1 MAEFKMKHNR
11 VAVLTSGGDCAG
23 LNAAIRAI
31 VYRANTEYG
40 WSVIG
45 IRDGTAGLL
54 QRPMKY
60 QELTVESLDPTL
72 LMQGGTMLGTVS
84 KGDPF
89 AFPMPDGTTKDRSR
103 EVIEGI
109 RALNVDALIGIGGDG
124 SLRILSRLTALGG
137 IPFVAVPK
145 TIDNDVECTDYSIGF
160 LSAVNVAVNAL
171 DALQPTAA
179 SHRRV
184 MVLEVM
190 GRDVGWIALASA
202 IAGGADVALIP
213 EIPFDLAKVGEIL
226 RQLFA
231 RGRNHSLVV
240 CAEGVKL
247 ISGERVA
254 HVYADGEVRYGGVGA
269 ALAEAIGKETGAEAR
284 VTVLGHVQRGG
295 SPDPLDRII
304 ASALGAHAVD
314 LLAKGETN
322 RVAVWQNG
330 EATDVPLE
338 DVAGK
343 TRALSPDHTLVK
355 TARQLGICFG
365 D

>member
-1 MAEFKMKHNR
+1 MTGFKMRHNR
-11 VAVLTSGGDCAG
+11 IAVLTSGGDCAG

-31 VYRANTEYG
+31 VYRANSEYG

-45 IRDGTAGLL
+45 IRNGTAGLL
-54 QRPMKY
+54 DRPMKFK
-60 QELTVESLDPTL
+60 ELTTEEFDLTL
-72 LMQGGTMLGTVS
+72 LMQGGTMLGTVN

-89 AFPMPDGTTKDRSR
+89 EYPMPDGTLKDRSN
-103 EVIEGI
+103 EAVEGF

-124 SLRILSRLTALGG
+124 SLRILSRLTEQGG

-160 LSAVNVAVNAL
+160 LSAVNAAVHAL

-213 EIPFDLAKVGEIL
+213 EIPFDAAKIGQTL
-226 RQLFA
+226 RQWFA
-231 RGRNHSLVV
+231 LGRKHSLVV

-247 ISGERVA
+247 MSGERVA
-254 HVYADGEVRYGGVGA
+254 QVFTDGQVRYGGVGA
-269 ALAEAIGKETGAEAR
+269 AIADLISKETGAEAR

-314 LLAKGETN
+314 LLAGGKTN

-338 DVAGK
+338 EVAGK
-343 TRALSPDHTLVK
+343 TRALSPGHPLVK

>member
-1 MAEFKMKHNR
+1 MGEFKMKHNR

-31 VYRANTEYG
+31 VLRAIGEYG
-40 WSVIG
+40 WTVIG

-54 QRPMKY
+54 TRPIRY
-60 QELTVESLDPTL
+60 DELSIDDFNGGL
-72 LMQGGTMLGTVS
+72 LRQGGTMLGTVNT
-84 KGDPF
+84 GDMF
-89 AFPMPDGTTKDRSR
+89 AYPMPDGTTQDRSR
-103 EVIEGI
+103 EVIEGF
-109 RALNVDALIGIGGDG
+109 RALNVDALIAIGGDG
-124 SLRILSRLTALGG
+124 SLRILSRLADQGG

-145 TIDNDVECTDYSIGF
+145 TIDNDVDQTDYSIGYI
-160 LSAVNVAVNAL
+160 SAVNVAVNAL

-213 EIPFDLAKVGEIL
+213 EVPFDMAIVSEKL
-226 RQLFA
+226 RALYA
-231 RGRNHSLVV
+231 LGRNHALVV

-247 ISGERVA
+247 VSGEKVSHA
-254 HVYADGEVRYGGVGA
+254 YADGEVRYGGVGA
-269 ALAEAIGKETGAEAR
+269 AIADLIAKETGAESR

-314 LLAKGETN
+314 LLAQGLSN
-322 RVAVWQNG
+322 RVAVWRNG
-330 EATDVPLE
+330 EAADVPLAE
-338 DVAGK
+338 VAGK
-343 TRALSPDHTLVK
+343 TRALTPDHTLVK
-355 TARQLGICFG
+355 TARQLGICLG

>member
-1 MAEFKMKHNR
+1 MTGFKMRHNR
-11 VAVLTSGGDCAG
+11 IAVLTSGGDCAG

-31 VYRANTEYG
+31 VYRANSEYG

-45 IRDGTAGLL
+45 IRNGTAGLL
-54 QRPMKY
+54 DRPMKFK
-60 QELTVESLDPTL
+60 ELTTEEFDSTL
-72 LMQGGTMLGTVS
+72 LMQGGTMLGTVN

-89 AFPMPDGTTKDRSR
+89 EYPMPDGTLKDRSN
-103 EVIEGI
+103 EAVEGF

-124 SLRILSRLTALGG
+124 SLRILSRLTEQGG

-160 LSAVNVAVNAL
+160 LSAVNAAVHAL

-213 EIPFDLAKVGEIL
+213 EIPFDAAKIGQTL
-226 RQLFA
+226 RQWFA
-231 RGRNHSLVV
+231 LGRKHSLVV

-247 ISGERVA
+247 MSGERVA
-254 HVYADGEVRYGGVGA
+254 QVFTDGQVRYGGVGA
-269 ALAEAIGKETGAEAR
+269 AIADLISKETGAEAR

-314 LLAKGETN
+314 LLAGGKTN

-330 EATDVPLE
+330 EATDVPW
-338 DVAGK
+338 K
-343 TRALSPDHTLVK
+343 RSPGRRGH
-355 TARQLGICFG
+355 
-365 D
+365 